1 MSSSFFSPSVDGLLI
16 ERPDYPNSPSAYYY
30 TELYYLKQAVFTYP
44 LLNSLLN
51 NVKNPMGQMPRK
63 EKKSTT

>member
-16 ERPDYPNSPSAYYY
+16 ERPDYPNSPSTYY
-30 TELYYLKQAVFTYP
+30 TELYYLKQAVLTYP

-51 NVKNPMGQMPRK
+51 NVKNLMGQMPRK